1 MLLWKDLKRFLRL
14 NFKKHLLKWSEK
26 TGSAVHGGRVNT
38 MTASWG
44 GFGVMWNKNVA
55 FAVIRPQRFTKT
67 LVDGEDKFTLSFY
80 GGEYRKM
87 LNYCGSASGKDED
100 KVKGANLTP
109 VFSDGTVS
117 FAEAEVTLVCKKL
130 FAQGFDGNSF
140 IDKSIIGKMYP
151 GGDFHTL
158 YIAEIEKVYVKN
170 A

>member
-1 MLLWKDLKRFLRL
+1 MEGFKEISAFELQKTPFEMVGKDWMLI
-14 NFKKHLLKWSEK
+14 
-26 TGSAVHGGRVNT
+26 SAVHGSRVNM

-44 GFGVMWNKNVA
+44 GLGVMWNKNVA

-67 LVDGEDKFTLSFY
+67 LVDSEDKFTLSFY
-80 GGEYRKM
+80 SGEYRKM

-117 FAEAEVTLVCKKL
+117 FAESEVTLVCKKL
-130 FAQGFDGNSF
+130 FAQELAESAF
-140 IDKSIIGKMYP
+140 IDKGIIGKMYP